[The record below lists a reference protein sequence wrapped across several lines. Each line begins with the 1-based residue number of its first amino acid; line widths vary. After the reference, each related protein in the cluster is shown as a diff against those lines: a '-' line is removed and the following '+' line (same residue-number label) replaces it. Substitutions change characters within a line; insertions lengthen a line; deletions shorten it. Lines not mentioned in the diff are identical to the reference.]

1 MERKTFSVGVRIEHR
16 QSMINRSQ
24 YGKFADRLP
33 AAEYKLNAKAKNG
46 RGVYTFCMC
55 PGGVVVPAASE
66 EGRLVV
72 NGMSYSGR
80 NLENANSDYFSK
92 CISGGLWRRWKFLQ
106 ESSFR
111 ENWRK
116 RPFEFRWK

>member
-1 MERKTFSVGVRIEHR
+1 MLAIGHSSRETFYMLNDKDVKMERKTFSVGVRIEHK

-55 PGGVVVPAASE
+55 CLLYTSPSPRDS
-66 EGRLVV
+66 
-72 NGMSYSGR
+72 
-80 NLENANSDYFSK
+80 
-92 CISGGLWRRWKFLQ
+92 
-106 ESSFR
+106 
-111 ENWRK
+111 
-116 RPFEFRWK
+116 